1 MWQYASHDLVS
12 TAASSAQHLG
22 LLLRQEARHSS
33 DASQREA
40 GRKISD
46 WSDSER
52 SALQQAPS
60 EAVLTWLGTPAYNS
74 VLWAF
79 SAFLTP
85 SMRRFQKDSLALPPE
100 EQTTAILYSSRAG

>member
-12 TAASSAQHLG
+12 TAASSAQHSG

-46 WSDSER
+46 WSDSEHF
-52 SALQQAPS
+52 ALRRELS
-60 EAVLTWLGTPAYNS
+60 EAVLTWSGTPAYNS

-85 SMRRFQKDSLALPPE
+85 STRRFQKDSLALPPE
-100 EQTTAILYSSRAG
+100 EQTPAILYFSRAD